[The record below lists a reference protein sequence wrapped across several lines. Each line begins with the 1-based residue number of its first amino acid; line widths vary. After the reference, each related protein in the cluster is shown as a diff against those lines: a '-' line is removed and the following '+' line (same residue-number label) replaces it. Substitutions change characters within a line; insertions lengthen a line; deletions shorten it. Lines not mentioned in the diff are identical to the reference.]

1 MMSDNA
7 DNPAD
12 SEAGKHAQARFLTE
26 KALREEA
33 AGNQEEA
40 DRLFSEAERTD
51 PSAVEA
57 VLRETGGH
65 GAPEDAP
72 GNDEEIARVSREIKP
87 RSAAPD
93 RAGITDSGS
102 GADSERR

>member
-1 MMSDNA
+1 MSDNT

-12 SEAGKHAQARFLTE
+12 GEAGKHAQARSLAE
-26 KALREEA
+26 KAIREQA

-57 VLRETGGH
+57 VLRETGGF
-65 GAPEDAP
+65 GAPDDAP
-72 GNDEEIARVSREIKP
+72 GNDAEIARMSREIRP